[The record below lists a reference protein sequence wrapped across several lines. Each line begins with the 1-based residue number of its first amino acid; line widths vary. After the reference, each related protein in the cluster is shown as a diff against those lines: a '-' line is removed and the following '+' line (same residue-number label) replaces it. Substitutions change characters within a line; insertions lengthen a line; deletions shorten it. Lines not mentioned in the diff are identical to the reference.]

1 MKNLPFEVCFN
12 RHSIYDGTHEEAIQ
26 MFMSSLKGLVSVY
39 NEYHI
44 DCETAFIYYDCEK
57 PFSDCNICLDFS
69 LGDIISK
76 IEDLN
81 PDLID
86 FFMNISTQAPFEKKI
101 QSNFYESIACTG
113 FVAECIGGEDA
124 KIFHFALLTDAYIL
138 SMPCKPWHRAFI
150 KCHGYCNGKRITSD
164 EPFYIKN
171 ICCESPDFLYEEPS
185 AHKCTIYQNCK
196 LHVCYKDH
204 PPPHVHVLH
213 KDWRAL
219 VKLDGSGK
227 YLAGNISAN
236 MESSILE
243 YIQNN
248 IIELRK
254 SWDIFNPIVHK
265 KKQ

>member
-86 FFMNISTQAPFEKKI
+86 FFYEYFNTSPF
-101 QSNFYESIACTG
+101 
-113 FVAECIGGEDA
+113 
-124 KIFHFALLTDAYIL
+124 
-138 SMPCKPWHRAFI
+138 
-150 KCHGYCNGKRITSD
+150 
-164 EPFYIKN
+164 
-171 ICCESPDFLYEEPS
+171 
-185 AHKCTIYQNCK
+185 
-196 LHVCYKDH
+196 
-204 PPPHVHVLH
+204 
-213 KDWRAL
+213 
-219 VKLDGSGK
+219 
-227 YLAGNISAN
+227 
-236 MESSILE
+236 
-243 YIQNN
+243 
-248 IIELRK
+248 
-254 SWDIFNPIVHK
+254 
-265 KKQ
+265 

>member
-124 KIFHFALLTDAYIL
+124 KNFHFALLTDAYIL
-138 SMPCKPWHRAFI
+138 SMPCKPWHRSFI

-164 EPFYIKN
+164 EPFYIKIFVVKVLIFYMKNLVHTNVLYIKTVNYMFATKTIHRHTFMSYIKTGVRWSSSTDLEN
-171 ICCESPDFLYEEPS
+171 I
-185 AHKCTIYQNCK
+185 
-196 LHVCYKDH
+196 
-204 PPPHVHVLH
+204 
-213 KDWRAL
+213 
-219 VKLDGSGK
+219 
-227 YLAGNISAN
+227 
-236 MESSILE
+236 
-243 YIQNN
+243 
-248 IIELRK
+248 
-254 SWDIFNPIVHK
+254 
-265 KKQ
+265 